1 MRNAAARGVCIA
13 AVLVIEVLFI
23 KYVVSKFGAVVF
35 GIIALSSNVVSIA
48 TVLSIATV
56 TTIGR
61 FVADEYYKNNH
72 AGASTAYIA
81 GLSLIC
87 TVNTLLGIIFFV
99 LYINFDS
106 FFNVTPEILNESKN
120 LFAGTALS
128 FITSMLSGG
137 LSVGMYVRNR
147 LDLTDKFNLLR
158 TILSR
163 GLSVGLISAG
173 YGFQSIGIGLVTS
186 ALIVLIMFY
195 HAGNRIA
202 PDLILRF
209 SAFSL
214 ATYKA
219 MARFGFWIAVR
230 QIGSSV
236 IEYADILLAN
246 LMLTLGGAGHYAIA
260 VFFSTKIRMIG
271 SAFSSLLNP
280 TISFMYARGDTQ
292 GLLRFLKNA
301 IKWIGLILSL
311 PIGIICASYPE
322 VLQYWFGVSISSLN
336 TIAAIST
343 VHLASTSAAYIVLS
357 ALTISNNVR
366 IQGYT
371 MASAAT
377 GFLLTA
383 IALTKFTQEA
393 AGFGIIIP
401 LTIVTFLAYAFCL
414 PRCCE
419 RALSFP
425 TNSLVKPL
433 VISTTSTVLVF
444 TCMRILKWVLGCHS
458 LPQLITP
465 AILTSTAFLS
475 TIFLC
480 LTEEEKGW
488 VVDYV
493 KARFHQ

>member
-13 AVLVIEVLFI
+13 SVLVIEVLFI
-23 KYVVSKFGAVVF
+23 KYIVNKFGAVVF

-72 AGASTAYIA
+72 DGASTAYIA

-87 TVNTLLGIIFFV
+87 TVNTLLGIVFLV
-99 LYINFDS
+99 MYINFDS
-106 FFNVTPEILNESKN
+106 LFNVTPIILTESKN
-120 LFAGTALS
+120 LFAGTAVS
-128 FITSMLSGG
+128 FLTSMLSGG

-195 HAGNRIA
+195 YAGNRIA
-202 PDLILRF
+202 PDLVLRY
-209 SAFSL
+209 SAFSI

-236 IEYADILLAN
+236 VEYADILLAN
-246 LMLTLGGAGHYAIA
+246 LMLTLSGAGHYALA

-280 TISFMYARGDTQ
+280 AISFMYARGDMQ
-292 GLLRFLKNA
+292 GLLKFLKSA
-301 IKWIGLILSL
+301 IKWISLIMSL

-322 VLQYWFGVSISSLN
+322 VLQYWFGISSSSLN
-336 TIAAIST
+336 IIAAIST
-343 VHLASTSAAYIVLS
+343 INLASTPASYIALS
-357 ALTISNNVR
+357 VLTISNNVR
-366 IQGYT
+366 VQGYT
-371 MASAAT
+371 MATAAT
-377 GFLLTA
+377 VFLLTSV
-383 IALTKFTQEA
+383 ALTKFIQEA
-393 AGFGIIIP
+393 VGFGIIIP
-401 LTIVTFLAYAFCL
+401 LTVVTFCAYSLCL
-414 PRCCE
+414 PRFCE

-433 VISTTSTVLVF
+433 VISTASTVLVF
-444 TCMRILKWVLGCHS
+444 TCMRLLKWVLGCQS

-465 AILTSTAFLS
+465 AILTSTVFLS

-480 LTEEEKGW
+480 FTEEEKGW

-493 KARFHQ
+493 RARFQQ